1 MSSEA
6 PRSKK
11 SQPYAIYTQTAR
23 SRPMELASSLPDH
36 FYADADY
43 LTRNDFIHSACQR
56 RAVSMSFGS
65 PFLDDER
72 TVIVHRDAQRED
84 LSRRMHGDTLRL
96 QNSCSSEES
105 FEELCM
111 PPDSEA
117 MSTSQNLDHSRA
129 SNSEREEFLTSEV
142 SDYLLVGMD
151 DREEESTTTT
161 TTNINNNRH
170 ISNHLLSSEH
180 DFITSDTTEYTDGH
194 HTTSRA
200 LSTDSNGSREE
211 TNVSKSFSSSSI
223 RSIQSQPS
231 LNQSMGML
239 QSAIK
244 ISMHAAA

>member
-11 SQPYAIYTQTAR
+11 SQPYAITQTAR

-43 LTRNDFIHSACQR
+43 LIRSDFIHSACQR
-56 RAVSMSFGS
+56 RAVSMSFES

-117 MSTSQNLDHSRA
+117 MSTRQNLDHSRA

-161 TTNINNNRH
+161 TTTTNRH

-211 TNVSKSFSSSSI
+211 TNVGQAFSSSSI

-239 QSAIK
+239 QSAIN